1 MENMSFKSL
10 DQAVTH
16 VDHLIEL
23 INQSRNILIFPKKRN
38 IQELQSQKNM
48 KIFPLVPNEL
58 VFSFYI
64 QGFKLMLAIYVTKAG
79 ESTKHV
85 LECSTIEWLNNVMI
99 LLTTCL
105 QKMQQMK
112 DKLNF
117 FEQINI
123 ADYD

>member
-1 MENMSFKSL
+1 
-10 DQAVTH
+10 
-16 VDHLIEL
+16 
-23 INQSRNILIFPKKRN
+23 
-38 IQELQSQKNM
+38 M

-64 QGFKLMLAIYVTKAG
+64 QGYKLILAIYVTKYG

-85 LECSTIEWLNNVMI
+85 LECRTIEWLNNVMI

>member
-10 DQAVTH
+10 DQAILH
-16 VDHLIEL
+16 VDQLIEL
-23 INQSRNILIFPKKRN
+23 INQSRNVLIFPKKRN
-38 IQELQSQKNM
+38 VQELQSQKNM

-64 QGFKLMLAIYVTKAG
+64 QGFKLILGIYIIKSG

-85 LECSTIEWLNNVMI
+85 LECRTIEWLNNVMV
-99 LLTTCL
+99 LLTNCL

-123 ADYD
+123 PDYD